1 MYICVCHGVTDLHID
16 QAVTDGATCMRD
28 LRENL
33 KVATQC
39 GRCASCAR
47 DQLHSSLQQCA
58 KSHAAATTGQPS
70 KIATLNPKF
79 ADTLPQPAHTNLQRA
94 GT

>member
-47 DQLHSSLQQCA
+47 DQLHSSLQQCGHRLQA
-58 KSHAAATTGQPS
+58 SGQQR
-70 KIATLNPKF
+70 AV
-79 ADTLPQPAHTNLQRA
+79 TNLIPTITDSGAPLAHDHRQLA
-94 GT
+94 GA

>member
-16 QAVTDGATCMRD
+16 QAVTEGASCMRD

-58 KSHAAATTGQPS
+58 KSHARADARQQNNITPLTQKIAATASLTAS
-70 KIATLNPKF
+70 
-79 ADTLPQPAHTNLQRA
+79 DNLQLA